1 MSTIPYL
8 QYAFEIGRLYG
19 GKRHNYIVA
28 CFELKRASGCV
39 RVRVRVYV
47 SAWLK
52 AYVKITC

>member
-47 SAWLK
+47 SA
-52 AYVKITC
+52 